1 MTQRTVAAAG
11 DARGAAPSQGFAA
24 GLRHGVRLVRDPVR
38 QRAALL
44 YPEGVLLLN
53 DTAVAVLELC
63 DGHRSGSEIAA
74 LLRQR
79 YDGVSDADV
88 LDLLTDLDQRRLL
101 ATDGSGSAVVAES
114 AAGPRVPPPS
124 PAPLGL
130 LAELTYRC
138 PLHCGYCANPLNLS
152 DYREE
157 LDTGTWL
164 RLLEEAR
171 ALGVLQV
178 HFSGGEPL
186 LRKDL
191 PQLIAG
197 AHRLGMYVNLV
208 TSGVPLSP
216 GAFGAL
222 VDAGLDH
229 FQLSIQ
235 DDRAEAADNVAGI
248 PAHERKL
255 AVAALVRESGLPL
268 TVNVVLHRVN
278 IGRLP
283 GIIELA
289 TAMGADRV
297 ELAHTQFYGW
307 ALRNRASLMPTA
319 DQVRD
324 AQEAVAAA
332 RQRHGGDIEIVYV
345 AADYHTNTPKPCMD
359 GWGSRQLVVAPNGDV
374 LPCLAAAQLPGLD
387 IPSARQQPL
396 REIWYDS
403 ATFNRFRGTDWM
415 PEPCHSCALRDVDFG
430 GCRCQAY
437 QLIGDAAA
445 TDPVCRLSPHHHL
458 VTELRAPVAVPA
470 LARRQVGSPRRV

>member
-1 MTQRTVAAAG
+1 MTQREVAA
-11 DARGAAPSQGFAA
+11 P
-24 GLRHGVRLVRDPVR
+24 GLRRGVRLVRDPVR

-88 LDLLTDLDQRRLL
+88 LDLLADLEQRRLL
-101 ATDGSGSAVVAES
+101 AADGSGCAVAAQS
-114 AAGPRVPPPS
+114 AAGPWVPPPS

-152 DYREE
+152 DYRDE

-164 RLLEEAR
+164 RLLAEAR

-197 AHRLGMYVNLV
+197 ARGLGMYVNLV

-216 GAFGAL
+216 DAFAAL
-222 VDAGLDH
+222 VEAGLDH

-235 DDRAEAADNVAGI
+235 DDRAEAADRVAGI

-268 TVNVVLHRVN
+268 TVNVVLHRAN

-289 TAMGADRV
+289 AAMGSDRV

-332 RQRHGGDIEIVYV
+332 RQCHGGRIEIVYV
-345 AADYHTNTPKPCMD
+345 AADYHTSTPKPCMD

-374 LPCLAAAQLPGLD
+374 LPCLAAAQLPEMD
-387 IPSARQQPL
+387 IPNARQQPL
-396 REIWYDS
+396 REVWYDS
-403 ATFNRFRGTDWM
+403 AAFNRFRGTDWM
-415 PEPCHSCALRDVDFG
+415 PEPCQSCALRDVDFG

-470 LARRQVGSPRRV
+470 LARRQLGSPRRT